1 MEKVVFLNPRLFCN
15 YKWILTSSSLSS
27 VSSSI
32 LWIAPSNLTSLIW
45 YSLSPIVR
53 VCWKTITNIL
63 SKPARVMKSLISK
76 YKIKSSFERRIYLI
90 LTSLYIRSSGAE
102 GSSDVMVVICFAS
115 FNNCPS
121 MLTISPSIRTILCFS
136 VYSGYSVVSLD
147 VGGRAIFRLFYGTSR
162 NAYYSVSET
171 SLRKKLVL

>member
-1 MEKVVFLNPRLFCN
+1 MNSTVKSHFPYLIFSFADRSCMLKNNYKYLIQACKGNEKPRL
-15 YKWILTSSSLSS
+15 SLS
-27 VSSSI
+27 I
-32 LWIAPSNLTSLIW
+32 I
-45 YSLSPIVR
+45 
-53 VCWKTITNIL
+53 
-63 SKPARVMKSLISK
+63 
-76 YKIKSSFERRIYLI
+76 IKSSFEGRIYSI

-121 MLTISPSIRTILCFS
+121 ILTISPSIRTILCFS

-147 VGGRAIFRLFYGTSR
+147 VGGSAIFRLFYGTSR